1 MVMSWGVSIGIIVAF
16 LLIPIDIIVTRKVKR
31 RSAYIF
37 ESTKIEG
44 ALLHEKCM
52 LQTKRKECPAVITV
66 CNDNLTIYPVIGAN
80 IEIPIKNLH
89 IMPEGGFLQNS
100 RYPWWNKQIV
110 TLQDDRDSSQFS
122 LGLDNSEKLKNIVK
136 TNG

>member
-1 MVMSWGVSIGIIVAF
+1 MNTYLSISLGGIGVAVILASILVS
-16 LLIPIDIIVTRKVKR
+16 KQVKR
-31 RSAYIF
+31 RWTSIF
-37 ESTKIEG
+37 EGTETEG

-66 CNDNLTIYPVIGAN
+66 CNDNLTISPVIGA
-80 IEIPIKNLH
+80 IMEIPIKNLH
-89 IMPEGGFLQNS
+89 ILSEGGFLQNS

-110 TLQDDRDSSQFS
+110 TLQDDRYSIQFS

>member
-1 MVMSWGVSIGIIVAF
+1 MNTYLSISLGGIGVVAILASILVS
-16 LLIPIDIIVTRKVKR
+16 KQVKR
-31 RSAYIF
+31 RSADIF

-44 ALLHEKCM
+44 AILHEKCM
-52 LQTKRKECPAVITV
+52 LHTKRKECPAVITV
-66 CNDNLTIYPVIGAN
+66 CNDNLTISPVIGA
-80 IEIPIKNLH
+80 IVEIPVKNLH
-89 IMPEGGFLQNS
+89 ILSEGGFLQNS

-122 LGLDNSEKLKNIVK
+122 LGLDNSEKIKNNVK